1 MIHLTSETPIML
13 AAKPVDFRQGIDGLA
28 GLCEHVFKENP
39 RSGTLFVFISRD
51 AKKIKILAYE
61 GNGYWLMTKRLSK
74 GKFNRPK
81 AGEAISYYQAGELRK
96 LLSESESLTS
106 VSRINV
112 S

>member
-1 MIHLTSETPIML
+1 ML
-13 AAKPVDFRQGIDGLA
+13 AAKPVDFRRGIDGLSA
-28 GLCEHVFKENP
+28 LCEHVLKQNP

-81 AGEAISYYQAGELRK
+81 PGEAISPYQAGELRK
-96 LLSESESLTS
+96 LLSGQLSDVTTS